1 MGLIAAFGPIWILTA
16 VGYLTRRRRLLADNM
31 AEVLGQFVFHLA
43 IPADLFLTLSRIS
56 LSGLV
61 GRPLAAFSISTVA
74 LMGASWFA
82 AGRWFGRKPGERA
95 IWSMAAGYV
104 NSANLGIPIATQV
117 LGRPTFV
124 IEVLLMQTLVV
135 TPILLTVLDRHD
147 DAAGRIRFR
156 RIATLPL
163 RNPVILAS
171 ALGVVASATGFRP
184 PTLLLDPLTLL
195 GAAAV
200 PTALIALGASLYR
213 PPARDRRR
221 SAQARAPEA
230 EPAARAEGAGRA
242 EQADLAERA
251 EQAESASAGPASAE
265 PASAEPASAEPALSE
280 LAAITVLKL
289 AVQPLVALAAA
300 FALDLSRPELVAVV
314 VCAGLPTAQNAFIY
328 AQRYHA
334 ADTLASRS
342 IMVTTTLSMGTLIII
357 AALLGR

>member
-43 IPADLFLTLSRIS
+43 IPADLFLTLSRTS
-56 LSGLV
+56 LSGLA
-61 GRPLAAFSISTVA
+61 GRQLAAFAVSTVA
-74 LMGASWFA
+74 LMGAGWFA

-104 NSANLGIPIATQV
+104 NSANLGIPIAMQV
-117 LGRPTFV
+117 LGSASFV
-124 IEVLLMQTLVV
+124 IEVLLLQTLVV
-135 TPILLTVLDRHD
+135 TPIVLTVLDRHD
-147 DAAGRIRFR
+147 DATGRIRFR

-171 ALGVVASATGFRP
+171 ALGVIASETGFRP
-184 PTLLLDPLTLL
+184 PSVLLDPLTLL

-213 PPARDRRR
+213 PPARTRTVDSPEPV
-221 SAQARAPEA
+221 SAAPV
-230 EPAARAEGAGRA
+230 PAA
-242 EQADLAERA
+242 
-251 EQAESASAGPASAE
+251 PA
-265 PASAEPASAEPALSE
+265 PAEPALTE
-280 LAAITVLKL
+280 LAVISVLKL
-289 AVQPLVALAAA
+289 AVQPAVALAAG
-300 FALDLSRPELVAVV
+300 FALDLPHAGLVAVV

-328 AQRYHA
+328 AQRYRA
-334 ADTLASRS
+334 ADDLASRS
-342 IMVTTTLSMGTLIII
+342 IMVTTTASMATLIII

>member
-16 VGYLTRRRRLLADNM
+16 IGYLTRRRRLLADNM

-43 IPADLFLTLSRIS
+43 IPADLFLTLSRTS
-56 LSGLV
+56 LSGLA
-61 GRPLAAFSISTVA
+61 GRPLAAFAVSTVA
-74 LMGASWFA
+74 LMGAGWVA

-117 LGRPTFV
+117 LGRPSFV

-135 TPILLTVLDRHD
+135 TPIVLTVLDRYD

-156 RIATLPL
+156 RIASLPL

-171 ALGVVASATGFRP
+171 GLGVIASATGFRLP
-184 PTLLLDPLTLL
+184 PVLLDPMTLL

-213 PPARDRRR
+213 PPVR
-221 SAQARAPEA
+221 SRPA
-230 EPAARAEGAGRA
+230 EPDETEPDETEPDETYMGQ
-242 EQADLAERA
+242 ED
-251 EQAESASAGPASAE
+251 SSAE
-265 PASAEPASAEPALSE
+265 ADARPAAGGGDPAEPALAE

-289 AVQPLVALAAA
+289 AVQPAVALAAA
-300 FALDLSRPELVAVV
+300 IAFDLPHPELVAVV

-334 ADTLASRS
+334 ADSLASRS
-342 IMVTTTLSMGTLIII
+342 IMVTTTLSMATLIII

>member
-43 IPADLFLTLSRIS
+43 IPADLFLTLSRTS
-56 LSGLV
+56 LTGLA
-61 GRPLAAFSISTVA
+61 GRELTAFGVSTVA
-74 LMGASWFA
+74 LMA
-82 AGRWFGRKPGERA
+82 AGWLAAARWFGRKPGERA

-117 LGRPTFV
+117 LGSASFV
-124 IEVLLMQTLVV
+124 IEVLLLQTLVV
-135 TPILLTVLDRHD
+135 TPIVLTFLDRHD
-147 DAAGRIRFR
+147 DAAGRIRLR
-156 RIATLPL
+156 RIASLPL

-171 ALGVVASATGFRP
+171 ALGVVASLTGFRLP
-184 PTLLLDPLTLL
+184 SVLLDPLTLL

-213 PPARDRRR
+213 PPAD
-221 SAQARAPEA
+221 ADADAAEA
-230 EPAARAEGAGRA
+230 AEAAGA
-242 EQADLAERA
+242 
-251 EQAESASAGPASAE
+251 AGPPASAE
-265 PASAEPASAEPALSE
+265 PVLAE
-280 LAAITVLKL
+280 LAVISVLKL
-289 AVQPLVALAAA
+289 AVQPAIALAAGL
-300 FALDLSRPELVAVV
+300 ALALPHAELVAVV

-334 ADTLASRS
+334 ADGLASRS
-342 IMVTTTLSMGTLIII
+342 IMVTTTLSMATLIII